1 MSSAP
6 IALNLDYIEEEYRR
20 WKSDPAAVAADW
32 RFFFEGFEL
41 GRSGDRLP
49 LSPEAGAGLKQGRVQ
64 ELITRYRTL
73 GHLLACL
80 DPLEACPTEHPLLR
94 PEAVGLLPEDL
105 DSAFVVPEG
114 PEHVRAPLR
123 DILRGFRETYCRA
136 VGVEF
141 MHLPDPEERR
151 WLIERMEPV
160 RNAPRFPA
168 ALRRRILE
176 KLIQSTVFEHVL
188 NTKYVGITRF
198 SLEGGDVL
206 IPALDAL
213 FERAV
218 ELGCREILLGMAHRG
233 RLNVQAN
240 VLGKPFADIFG
251 EFENCYD
258 PEMLVGAGDVKYH
271 NGYFGDIVTASGRPL
286 RVVLLNNPS
295 HLEAVD
301 PVVEGLARARQEALG
316 EGGTAQVLP
325 LLVHGDA
332 AFSGQGI
339 VAETLNLSRLAGYG
353 TGGTVHIV
361 LNNQIGY
368 TTPPEHARSS
378 RYATDVAKMLAVP
391 IFHVHG
397 EHPEAAVH
405 AVRLAA
411 EYRWAFGKDVVVDLV
426 CYRRYGHNE
435 GDEPY
440 FTQPLLYERIR
451 HRRPLDRIYAET
463 LVEESVIDPE
473 EPARIAEAMRS
484 RLEAEWQAVHGS
496 VCVFPEPRFY
506 EAWEAYSGAYSP
518 VSLPTGVPA
527 ETLRS
532 LADRLSRPPE
542 GFRLHPK
549 LAKILERRQAA
560 VASGEGIDWANAEAL
575 AWASLLA
582 EGHPVRL
589 SGQDSG
595 RGTFSQRHAVWVD
608 SGTGER
614 HVPLNALGGGQAPC
628 SVHDSPLS
636 EAAVLGFE
644 YGYSLGRPEGLTLWE
659 AQFGDFVNNAQS
671 VIDLFIAS
679 GEAKWRRLSGLTLLL
694 PHGLE
699 GLGPEHSSARVERF
713 LQLCA
718 DENWIVCQPTTPAQY
733 FHLLRRQVKAGFR
746 KPLVVLTPKSL
757 LRHSE
762 AVSRLEELA
771 RGSFRGAL
779 EDDAADPGAETLLFC
794 SGKIF
799 YELLAR
805 RRQEKRG
812 DLALIRLEQL
822 YPFPQNPLRL
832 ALTRFRKARRWVWV
846 QEEPENMGAWSFIRP
861 RLESLLGKPLAYV
874 GRKAS
879 ATPATGFP
887 AVFRREQAE
896 ILERA
901 FAADDSAR

>member
-1 MSSAP
+1 MASSLVT
-6 IALNLDYIEEEYRR
+6 LNFDYIEEEYRR
-20 WKSDPAAVAADW
+20 WKSDPAAVPPDW

-41 GRSGDRLP
+41 AQSGGAISLAD
-49 LSPEAGAGLKQGRVQ
+49 AGAALKQGRVQ
-64 ELITRYRTL
+64 ELIHRYRTL

-80 DPLEACPTEHPLLR
+80 DPLEACPTEHPLLGL
-94 PEAVGLLPEDL
+94 EAVGLLPEDL
-105 DSAFVVPEG
+105 ERTFLVPDG
-114 PEHVRAPLR
+114 PENVRAPLR

-141 MHLPDPEERR
+141 MHLPDPEEKR

-160 RNAPRFPA
+160 RNAPRFDS

-176 KLIQSTVFEHVL
+176 KLVASTVFEQFL
-188 NTKYVGITRF
+188 NTKYVGVTRF

-213 FERAV
+213 FERGA
-218 ELGCREILLGMAHRG
+218 ELGCREVILGMAHRG

-240 VLGKPFADIFG
+240 LLGKPFADIFG

-258 PEMLVGAGDVKYH
+258 PGMLVGAGDVKYH
-271 NGYFGDIVTASGRPL
+271 HGYQGEILTASGRPL

-301 PVVEGLARARQEALG
+301 PVVEGLARARQERIG
-316 EGGTAQVLP
+316 EGGTAAVLP
-325 LLVHGDA
+325 VLLHGDA
-332 AFSGQGI
+332 AFAGQGV
-339 VAETLNLSRLAGYG
+339 VAETLNLSRLAGYT
-353 TGGTVHIV
+353 TGGTVHVV

-397 EHPEAAVH
+397 ENPEAAVH
-405 AVRLAA
+405 VMRLATD
-411 EYRWAFGKDVVVDLV
+411 YRWSFGKDVVVDLV
-426 CYRRYGHNE
+426 CYRRWGHNE

-451 HRRPLDRIYAET
+451 NRPPLDRLYAQV
-463 LVEESVIDPE
+463 LVEAAVVDPG
-473 EPARIAEAMRS
+473 EPARIAEALRA
-484 RLEAEWQAVHGS
+484 RLEEDWQAVHGS
-496 VCVFPEPRFY
+496 VCTFPEPRFY
-506 EAWEAYSGAYSP
+506 EFWEAYSGTYSP
-518 VSLPTGVPA
+518 VTLKTGVDA
-527 ETLRS
+527 ATLGR
-532 LADRLSRPPE
+532 LAGQLNRPPE

-549 LAKILERRQAA
+549 LEKILERRQTA

-575 AWASLLA
+575 ALASLLV

-595 RGTFSQRHAVWVD
+595 RGTFSQRHAVWVERV
-608 SGTGER
+608 TGER
-614 HVPLNALGGGQAPC
+614 FVPLNALGGGQAPF
-628 SVHDSPLS
+628 SVFDSPLS
-636 EAAVLGFE
+636 EAAVLAFE

-679 GEAKWRRLSGLTLLL
+679 GQAKWQRLSGLTLLL

-699 GLGPEHSSARVERF
+699 GLGPEHSSARPERF
-713 LQLCA
+713 LELCA
-718 DENWIVCQPTTPAQY
+718 EENLILCQPTTPAQY
-733 FHLLRRQVKAGFR
+733 FHLLRRQVKADFR

-757 LRHSE
+757 LRHPE

-771 RGSFRGAL
+771 AGSFRGVL
-779 EDDAADPGAETLLFC
+779 EDAEADPGAEALIFC
-794 SGKIF
+794 SGKIY

-805 RRQEKRG
+805 RREENRK
-812 DLALIRLEQL
+812 DLAFIRLEQL

-832 ALTRFRKARRWVWV
+832 ALTRFRQARRWLWV
-846 QEEPENMGAWSFIRP
+846 QDEPENMGAWSFLRP
-861 RLESLLGKPLAYV
+861 RLEAFLGKPLTYV

-879 ATPATGFP
+879 STPATGFP
-887 AVFRREQAE
+887 HVFRREQAE
-896 ILERA
+896 IIERV
-901 FAADDSAR
+901 FAAGDSGR